1 MPRVSL
7 VPDDASVRS
16 NFKAQELFLVW
27 KSDALMANFLLL
39 AQEADSASAQAAA
52 AAASEE
58 VIIQQAVSKPVVA
71 PDVLKRR
78 IVQQTLGAQASM
90 GSLSAKLL
98 GEKMQREKQAANAGA
113 ARFTRFTSTYQVP
126 LFNAAQVA
134 PSAALLP
141 AGGSA
146 GGSGA
151 DSSGATSAVVGE
163 QSDAVEGAKIIPSS
177 SILLKDPFARHQ
189 SDLLPQAREKR
200 NKKNMTFGV
209 ENHFY
214 ESSKAQAKLTADGQ
228 RACVVAASL
237 AEALTADV
245 CFKSFVRRIN
255 EDLRRDELRISPDM
269 EWQYFSIVTKLLAY
283 NRLKLEED
291 YRAVQMKRQ
300 EASLSVADIDPSA
313 EPQQTI
319 AWEPNLINV
328 IDSLDKMSFTR
339 VTFAMETL
347 LRKPDTYH
355 LAVFPMEM
363 YSEMLAYLRIMLE
376 SSNEGHHEIAI
387 GALYRLFYTST
398 GQTDPLPRLL
408 AAWKPGVFPKAHLF
422 TLVEVVHQTLKTLE
436 AAKQLFVNQGI
447 FSEEMWRQKRKQMK
461 KAAKKEMDMELY
473 LLACLRFSVDDYFK
487 RLVSNHTVSIYM
499 RLLQRV
505 RDNDAVVNHRVYVFL
520 QRMCS
525 FKLHDDSISG
535 AELTRAEA
543 QPFMDSQDF
552 LTVGGNGGFLQAERL
567 QPAATGSQT
576 AHLGYMLFNVSCLQT
591 FHAVLS
597 DDTVLHIDTLQPLVR
612 LIRQVV
618 RDFGLLARRNH
629 LLLVEALFL
638 HPHAHDHCL
647 QLHGVYEAASAARRL
662 LSNVSADREHDDALV
677 ALSDGSASD
686 LDATPAAS
694 TRETATSR
702 AVEDAGAADLVDTQ
716 PQTGDADEDEEG
728 EFNDAVME
736 QRRVAALA
744 TRRGAARAKRA
755 TEADRK
761 RRLLRRRDASSSED
775 EDDGDAAGDSDAG
788 RSVDSTD
795 TRTKT
800 RRLRQRET
808 RRTRKAWTKAED
820 RVLRQLYRRF
830 HGMASIYVAI
840 SMSDELRYVPYSP
853 SF

>member
-1 MPRVSL
+1 
-7 VPDDASVRS
+7 
-16 NFKAQELFLVW
+16 
-27 KSDALMANFLLL
+27 MANFLLL
-39 AQEADSASAQAAA
+39 AQEADGAATQAAA
-52 AAASEE
+52 VPAAEE
-58 VIIQQAVSKPVVA
+58 AIIQQAASKPVVA
-71 PDVLKRR
+71 PDALKRR

-98 GEKMQREKQAANAGA
+98 GEKMQREKQAVNAGA

-126 LFNAAQVA
+126 LINAAQVA
-134 PSAALLP
+134 TTTAPIAVGISAA
-141 AGGSA
+141 GVQ
-146 GGSGA
+146 A
-151 DSSGATSAVVGE
+151 DATGATSAVVGE
-163 QSDAVEGAKIIPSS
+163 QGEAVEVAKVIPSS

-200 NKKNMTFGV
+200 NKKNMTFGA
-209 ENHFY
+209 ENQFY
-214 ESSKAQAKLTADGQ
+214 ESSKAQAKLTDDGQ

-269 EWQYFSIVTKLLAY
+269 EWQYFSIVTQLLAY

-300 EASLSVADIDPSA
+300 EASLLVADVDPSA
-313 EPQQTI
+313 EPLQAI
-319 AWEPNLINV
+319 PWEPNLINV

-339 VTFAMETL
+339 VTFAMESL

-447 FSEEMWRQKRKQMK
+447 FSEEMWRQKRKQLK

-505 RDNDAVVNHRVYVFL
+505 RDNDAVVNHRVYAFL

-525 FKLHDDSISG
+525 FKLHDDSVSG
-535 AELTRAEA
+535 AELPQADA
-543 QPFMDSQDF
+543 QPFVDSQDF
-552 LTVGGNGGFLQAERL
+552 LTGGGSGGFLQAERL
-567 QPAATGSQT
+567 QAAATGSQA
-576 AHLGYMLFNVSCLQT
+576 AHLGYMLFSVSCLQT

-597 DDTVLHIDTLQPLVR
+597 DDVVLRIDTLQPLVR

-629 LLLVEALFL
+629 LLLVEALFV

-647 QLHGVYEAASAARRL
+647 QLHGVYEAAPTARRL
-662 LSNVSADREHDDALV
+662 LSGVFADRDHDDALV

-686 LDATPAAS
+686 ADTAPAAS
-694 TRETATSR
+694 TREATTR
-702 AVEDAGAADLVDTQ
+702 RVDEDSDLADTQ
-716 PQTGDADEDEEG
+716 PQQGEAVEDDEEG
-728 EFNDAVME
+728 EFNDDVME
-736 QRRVAALA
+736 QRRLAALA
-744 TRRGAARAKRA
+744 TRKGGAARAKKA
-755 TEADRK
+755 AEAGRK
-761 RRLLRRRDASSSED
+761 KRLVRRRDASSSEG
-775 EDDGDAAGDSDAG
+775 EEEDAASASDSG
-788 RSVDSTD
+788 GSVDSAD

-808 RRTRKAWTKAED
+808 RRTRKAWSRAED

-840 SMSDELRYVPYSP
+840 SMADELR
-853 SF
+853 